1 MCILPLLPC
10 HHCLLMDVRKVIAN
24 NFLIRRQNPF
34 STSSP
39 LLRRSG
45 GSRRISTGYPVD
57 GTWVFPAAFFQP
69 PMCKS
74 LEQIFLLNIMN
85 ILLICHLFVI
95 SILGFLEKL
104 VPQTVNCST
113 QQQHPKQYQ
122 QQPADKQQ
130 KAANDSFKKEEK
142 GEFQY
147 FLSYILH
154 SSYTNCI
161 QLLANP
167 RGFRTQLWRS
177 I

>member
-10 HHCLLMDVRKVIAN
+10 HHCLLMDVRKMIAN
-24 NFLIRRQNPF
+24 NFFNQKAKPF
-34 STSSP
+34 
-39 LLRRSG
+39 
-45 GSRRISTGYPVD
+45 
-57 GTWVFPAAFFQP
+57 FHFFAAFCVDPADLGEYP
-69 PMCKS
+69 PDIQWMEHGFS
-74 LEQIFLLNIMN
+74 LQLFFSPQCAKVWNRYFLLNIMN

-142 GEFQY
+142 GAF
-147 FLSYILH
+147 
-154 SSYTNCI
+154 
-161 QLLANP
+161 
-167 RGFRTQLWRS
+167 
-177 I
+177 